1 MLDQLSRT
9 ARMLKWLQSLSAGTA
24 LEYPEPGLLAD
35 DARALLDRWDES
47 RRKLR
52 ETEQKYRQIRQQISK
67 AFETG
72 ELEDPEEMC
81 RFMNDKLKALERMAR
96 GSETEMSLEV
106 VTLRNRLAEMEDKN
120 KKAQEAL
127 AAQKSKMDPVLRYAY
142 NLRRLVEAIHSTGRV
157 SPEILQQI
165 EDLLIAG
172 GVVVDTRSKQA
183 S

>member
-1 MLDQLSRT
+1 
-9 ARMLKWLQSLSAGTA
+9 MLKWLQSLSAGTA
-24 LEYPEPGLLAD
+24 VEYPEPGLLAD
-35 DARALLDRWDES
+35 DARALLERWDEN

-52 ETEQKYRQIRQQISK
+52 ETELKYRQITQQIGR

-72 ELEDPEEMC
+72 EVEDPEELC
-81 RFMNDKLKALERMAR
+81 LLMNDKLKALERMAR
-96 GSETEMSLEV
+96 GSETEMSLEMV
-106 VTLRNRLAEMEDKN
+106 NLRDRLTEMEDKN

-142 NLRRLVEAIHSTGRV
+142 NLRRLIEAVHCAGRV

-172 GVVVDTRSKQA
+172 GVVVDTRSKQ
-183 S
+183 